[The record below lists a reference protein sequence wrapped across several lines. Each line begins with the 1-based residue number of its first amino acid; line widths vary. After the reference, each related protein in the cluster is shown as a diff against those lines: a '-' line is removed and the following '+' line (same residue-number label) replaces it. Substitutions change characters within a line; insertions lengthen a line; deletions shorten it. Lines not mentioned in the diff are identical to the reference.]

1 MCAKACWHLVKQLA
15 RIRRSMAKLPL
26 ATIREV
32 LNIVDSGGNVPE
44 AMRRTQESLVGEIAD
59 QQDEPKGWDAAQ
71 ELLDAEIA
79 KRGWRIHKESGAY
92 RMALRA
98 LAEIAQENLSPPS
111 NHLAGYMDAAD
122 KVGMT
127 DTSKLQMATSGS
139 DVVRRMALRTT
150 LRGPLLDRKSVV

>member
-1 MCAKACWHLVKQLA
+1 
-15 RIRRSMAKLPL
+15 MAKLPL

-44 AMRRTQESLVGEIAD
+44 TMRRTQESLIGEIPD
-59 QQDEPKGWDAAQ
+59 EQDEPKGWDAAQ

-79 KRGWRIHKESGAY
+79 KRGCRIHKESGAY

-139 DVVRRMALRTT
+139 DVVRRMALGTT
-150 LRGPLLDRKSVV
+150 LRGPLLDALVFLAQQHHGSKAQGN

>member
-1 MCAKACWHLVKQLA
+1 
-15 RIRRSMAKLPL
+15 MAKLPL

-44 AMRRTQESLVGEIAD
+44 AMRRTQESLIGEIP
-59 QQDEPKGWDAAQ
+59 DEQKGWDAAQ

-79 KRGWRIHKESGAY
+79 KRGWRIDKESGAY

-111 NHLAGYMDAAD
+111 NHLARPA
-122 KVGMT
+122 
-127 DTSKLQMATSGS
+127 S
-139 DVVRRMALRTT
+139 
-150 LRGPLLDRKSVV
+150 